1 MCGNTCHKPT
11 FMDYKILNLTGKV
24 VNVVI
29 VLSDEGD
36 KCLKL
41 KDKKKIKKWIPKA
54 KLNDD
59 KLLLKIIDT
68 KCTASEI
75 KDEKNNGKPANV
87 KSANYVTNKNSE
99 NKK

>member
-1 MCGNTCHKPT
+1 M
-11 FMDYKILNLTGKV
+11 
-24 VNVVI
+24 VI

-36 KCLKL
+36 KCLQL
-41 KDKKKIKKWIPKA
+41 KEKKKIKKWMPKA

-87 KSANYVTNKNSE
+87 KSAKYVTNKKSDDE
-99 NKK
+99 K